1 MVTAAMN
8 TVAAAMA
15 PNPRQNAAPQSQP
28 AASSLPE
35 NLSRPGLGKTANDS
49 DADLISRKLETA
61 NDVAEKLD
69 TSFRY
74 QVHKG
79 SHQIMVKV
87 VDNATGKVVREIPS
101 ARFLDMMQELQKL
114 TGFIINEKA

>member
-1 MVTAAMN
+1 MATAAMN
-8 TVAAAMA
+8 TVAAAVA
-15 PNPRQNAAPQSQP
+15 QTTRQNAAPQSQS
-28 AASSLPE
+28 AASSLPA

-49 DADLISRKLETA
+49 DAALISRKLETA

-74 QVHKG
+74 QIHEG
-79 SHQIMVKV
+79 SHRIMVKV
-87 VDNATGKVVREIPS
+87 VDNNTGKVVREIPS

-114 TGFIINEKA
+114 TGFVINEKA

>member
-8 TVAAAMA
+8 SVASFVEQTVR
-15 PNPRQNAAPQSQP
+15 PNAAPQSDS
-28 AASSLPE
+28 AASSLPAI
-35 NLSRPGLGKTANDS
+35 LSRPGLGTTAKDS
-49 DADLISRKLETA
+49 DVDLLSKKLESA

-79 SHQIMVKV
+79 SHVIMVKI
-87 VDNATGKVVREIPS
+87 VDNNTGKVVREIPS